1 MTNTGPDNSNIKINP
16 PTPVSPT
23 GLLVIDKPLG
33 WSSMDVCRNIRRRLV
48 RGGAPKRVKVGHG
61 GTLDPLATGVLVI
74 LVGKATP
81 LCDVIM
87 AGEKGYRAI
96 IQFGAT
102 SQTDDAE
109 GPITPTENPTL
120 PTREQI
126 QHAIAT
132 RFVGTIMQT
141 PPAHSAM
148 KIGGQRAYKLAREGK
163 QPQLSPRPVQIHEIT
178 LTAYSTDITT
188 ETEFHNAPRITLDI
202 RCGKGTYIRSLAR
215 DLGQHLAAGAYLAG
229 LIRTRVGRFQLEHA
243 VNPDSLPETM
253 TQQDLLPIPQDLLS
267 TQQRPTPPTSQSTQ
281 T

>member
-1 MTNTGPDNSNIKINP
+1 MTNTGPENSNINSNP

-48 RGGAPKRVKVGHG
+48 REGAPKRVKVGHG

-81 LCDVIM
+81 LCDTIM
-87 AGEKGYRAI
+87 SGEKGYRAI

-109 GPITPTENPTL
+109 GPITPTENPTI

-132 RFVGTIMQT
+132 HFVGTIMQT

-163 QPQLSPRPVQIHEIT
+163 QPQLSPRPIQIHEIT
-178 LTAYSTDITT
+178 LTAYSTDNTT
-188 ETEFHNAPRITLDI
+188 ETEYFNAPRITLDI

-243 VNPDSLPETM
+243 VNPDSLPETR
-253 TQQDLLPIPQDLLS
+253 TQQDLLPIPQDLLP
-267 TQQRPTPPTSQSTQ
+267 TQHRPSSTQ